1 MTPKQVCELGS
12 FKEGIDQP
20 VADYKRV
27 AVAIDNSYKAAK
39 VLRRALLMSKN
50 CSIFY
55 IIHVMQT
62 MLPYAMKST
71 ISMEPEYK
79 EILQKESTEL
89 FEVAKKK
96 AEKAKINYEI
106 VLLEGNPAD
115 EMLKFIKENEIE
127 LIIVGSKDKIGSAKN
142 LGSVSN
148 KIASEATC
156 SVLIER

>member
-1 MTPKQVCELGS
+1 MTIKQVCELGS

-20 VADYKRV
+20 VTDYKRV

-50 CSIFY
+50 CSILY

-79 EILQKESTEL
+79 DILQNESTAL

-96 AEKAKINYEI
+96 ADEAKLNYET
-106 VLLEGNPAD
+106 VLLEGDPAE
-115 EMLKFIKENEIE
+115 EMLKFLKENKIE

-142 LGSVSN
+142 LGSVSS
-148 KIASEATC
+148 KIAAEATC
-156 SVLIER
+156 SALIER